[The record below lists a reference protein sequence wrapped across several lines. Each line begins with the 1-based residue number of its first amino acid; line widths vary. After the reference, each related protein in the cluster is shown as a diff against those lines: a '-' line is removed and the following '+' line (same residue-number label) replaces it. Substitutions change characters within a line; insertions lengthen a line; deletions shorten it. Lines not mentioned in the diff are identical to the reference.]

1 MATKENVV
9 IWGTGQ
15 MGASKFLLELLQP
28 FYRVV
33 AYADSNERK
42 WGTLLNGLEVVGK
55 KKVKEYCV
63 QKKISRII
71 IAVHDKD
78 VAYEIREDISRTI
91 EDIIINWYPEI
102 ATKVENRYI
111 YEKKKNL
118 KYENYSVDY
127 TKQAEIWV
135 DNLMSEV
142 HFWADNVARKGTKGY
157 EEYKKR
163 LLNKNFE
170 SDLCENIQYVEAYL
184 EKICKPI
191 VYDIGCGL
199 APRFGTYLPS
209 GKEIIMTGIDPLAY
223 YYNEI
228 NKECAPYSYRSIE
241 FGMFE
246 FLSAFKE
253 KQSADV
259 VIINNALDHCIDPY
273 KSILEAL
280 RILKVNGLLHLNHAR
295 AEGFNGK
302 YEGLHQWNLDY
313 NEKDDFII
321 WNSDMAINISEKL
334 RNVADIIVTHS
345 DDSEEREQQFICVE
359 IIKRKEIVPVTQDEI
374 VVDLNRIAFV
384 LDKIMNKWASPVN
397 NTEFG
402 SMLRNEEG

>member
-1 MATKENVV
+1 
-9 IWGTGQ
+9 
-15 MGASKFLLELLQP
+15 
-28 FYRVV
+28 
-33 AYADSNERK
+33 
-42 WGTLLNGLEVVGK
+42 
-55 KKVKEYCV
+55 
-63 QKKISRII
+63 
-71 IAVHDKD
+71 
-78 VAYEIREDISRTI
+78 
-91 EDIIINWYPEI
+91 
-102 ATKVENRYI
+102 
-111 YEKKKNL
+111 
-118 KYENYSVDY
+118 
-127 TKQAEIWV
+127 
-135 DNLMSEV
+135 
-142 HFWADNVARKGTKGY
+142 
-157 EEYKKR
+157 
-163 LLNKNFE
+163 
-170 SDLCENIQYVEAYL
+170 
-184 EKICKPI
+184 
-191 VYDIGCGL
+191 
-199 APRFGTYLPS
+199 
-209 GKEIIMTGIDPLAY
+209 MTGIDPLAY

-280 RILKVNGLLHLNHAR
+280 RILKVNGLLHLNHGR
-295 AEGFNGK
+295 AEGVNGK

-313 NEKDDFII
+313 NEKDEFII
-321 WNSDMAINISEKL
+321 WNNDMAINISEKL

-384 LDKIMNKWASPVN
+384 LGKIMNKWASPVN

-402 SMLRNEEG
+402 SMLRNAEG